1 MTTPAAGDAPDQTAA
16 RVNALRAAI
25 NEANYRYYVLDA
37 PTLPDAEYDRLLRE
51 LQEIE
56 AAHPEMLTADSP
68 TQRVGAEPLKAFA
81 EVAHGIPMLSLGNAF
96 SESDVVAFDRRV
108 REGLALESSNT
119 DIEYAVEPKFDGLA
133 VALHYQHGVFV
144 RGATR
149 GDGFS
154 GEDVSANLRTI
165 HAIPMRLA
173 SEHPP
178 EWLEVRGEVLM
189 LRRDFERLN
198 DIAREKGEKTFVNP
212 RNAAAGSLRQLDPRI
227 SAQRRLSFFAYGVG
241 RVEGMVMPETHAAVM
256 DRLAELRLPVS
267 EERAVVTG
275 VAGLMRYF
283 KALGERRDSLPF
295 DIDGAVY
302 KVNRLADQAVLGF
315 VARAPRFAIAHK
327 YPAQEEITQ
336 VEAIDVQ
343 VGRTGVLTPVAR
355 LKPVFVGGV
364 TVTNAT
370 LHNEDEVRRKEVFG
384 GGVNKD
390 AIYTDVRVGDT
401 VIVRRA
407 GDVIPEVAYVVL
419 RNQRER
425 IAEELERQTFEMPKT
440 CPVCG
445 AQVLKAEKVVQLKT
459 KENIRHES
467 AYRCMG
473 GISCPAQLKAALRHF
488 VARNAMDIEGFG
500 EKLIDQLVDKN
511 IVSNPAQIFELSQND
526 FAHLDRM
533 ADHSASNLVK
543 EINKSKNSTLAKF
556 VFALGIPGVG
566 ERTAK
571 DVVAALGSLE
581 RLRIAYPEVLDH
593 ISSVGMDTA
602 RSIYAFF
609 HVPRNAEVIDRLIQ
623 AGVYWEGDKAVD
635 KSRFDS
641 APSLLTMISKLIVT
655 SPRMLGFGE
664 KSAKKLADY
673 CEGSSNFLF
682 SVDMDRI
689 VKIIGGDTAK
699 KREVAGRLLAY
710 ISDVSVRAH
719 FFDVEQQLMKFGLHW
734 SQADYSCKNT
744 CESPLAEKIFVLTG
758 TLDGLTRH
766 EAEKLIET
774 VGGKVVGSVSKK
786 TDFVVAGENPG
797 SKLQKAIDLG
807 VRVLTKDEFLAIVG
821 SGLQLPLGF
830 NYA

>member
-1 MTTPAAGDAPDQTAA
+1 MMTPVAGDAPDQTAA

-56 AAHPEMLTADSP
+56 AEHPELLSVDSP

-96 SESDVVAFDRRV
+96 SEPDVVAFDRRV

-173 SEHPP
+173 SKHPP

-241 RVEGMVMPETHAAVM
+241 RVEGMALPETHAAVM

-267 EERAVVTG
+267 DQRAVVTG
-275 VAGLMRYF
+275 VAGLLRYF
-283 KALGERRDSLPF
+283 TALGERRDSLPF

-336 VEAIDVQ
+336 VEVIDVQ

-370 LHNEDEVRRKEVFG
+370 LHNEDEVRRK
-384 GGVNKD
+384 
-390 AIYTDVRVGDT
+390 DVRVGDS

-407 GDVIPEVAYVVL
+407 GDVIPEVVSVL
-419 RNQRER
+419 QDRRPMRDLVTPE
-425 IAEELERQTFEMPKT
+425 FPPFGMPTT
-440 CPVCG
+440 CPECG
-445 AQVLKAEKVVQLKT
+445 APVFRLEG
-459 KENIRHES
+459 ES
-467 AYRCMG
+467 AVRCSNG
-473 GISCPAQLKAALRHF
+473 LSCPAQRKQALIHF
-488 VARNAMDIEGFG
+488 VSRRAMDIDGLG
-500 EKLIDQLVDKN
+500 EKLVEQLLERDLVKT
-511 IVSNPAQIFELSQND
+511 PADLYQLQREQL
-526 FAHLDRM
+526 AGMERM
-533 ADHSASNLVK
+533 AEKSADNLLGAV
-543 EINKSKNSTLAKF
+543 EASRGRDLARF
-556 VFALGIPGVG
+556 IFALGIRNVG
-566 ERTAK
+566 EQTAK
-571 DVVAALGSLE
+571 DLARHFGSLDALMRADSVALQQVPDVGPVVAQSML
-581 RLRIAYPEVLDH
+581 
-593 ISSVGMDTA
+593 
-602 RSIYAFF
+602 AFF
-609 HVPRNAEVIDRLIQ
+609 AEPHNQSVIENLRL
-623 AGVYWEGDKAVD
+623 AGAWKDGEAQSTVTGK
-635 KSRFDS
+635 
-641 APSLLTMISKLIVT
+641 LTGKT
-655 SPRMLGFGE
+655 
-664 KSAKKLADY
+664 
-673 CEGSSNFLF
+673 
-682 SVDMDRI
+682 
-689 VKIIGGDTAK
+689 
-699 KREVAGRLLAY
+699 
-710 ISDVSVRAH
+710 
-719 FFDVEQQLMKFGLHW
+719 
-734 SQADYSCKNT
+734 
-744 CESPLAEKIFVLTG
+744 FVLTG
-758 TLDGLTRH
+758 TLPTLSREQAKALI
-766 EAEKLIET
+766 EAE
-774 VGGKVVGSVSKK
+774 GGKVVGSVSRKA
-786 TDFVVAGENPG
+786 DFVVAGADPG
-797 SKLQKAIDLG
+797 SKLTKAQELG
-807 VRVLTKDEFLAIVG
+807 IRILDQATFHELISHGDKT
-821 SGLQLPLGF
+821 
-830 NYA
+830 